1 MFSGRVVLTLASMCV
16 VSLLGYA
23 QTTEGARIFTANN
36 STQTVNVQQSGSG
49 AGLISSTPSTG
60 SVGAVFGHATATTG
74 RARGVWGAVSSA
86 NGWGVLGENRSGK
99 GGIGVGGFSGTNGV
113 GVFGSAVGTAV
124 QGFALCPNGAINC
137 GVNLVAIHG
146 LTASDLGV
154 AGLFENNSDCG
165 GCTNVNLLVGRQF
178 GANVFRVDVA
188 GNVYAN
194 AYKTGGADFAESVA
208 VRGRSELYSAGD
220 LMAIDASGKRQL
232 KLTGEPYSTLVAG
245 VYSTKPGIVA
255 SPRTM
260 GAVTQQEVPLAVV
273 GIVPTKVTAEN
284 GAINTGDLLVSSSTP
299 GRAMKGTD
307 RTRMVGAVI
316 GKALEPLP
324 AGQKEGTIQ
333 VLVTLQ

>member
-1 MFSGRVVLTLASMCV
+1 MYTGRVVLTLASLCA
-16 VSLLGYA
+16 VSLVGHA
-23 QTTEGARIFTANN
+23 QTTEGARIFNATNT
-36 STQTVNVQQSGSG
+36 TQTVKVQQNGSG
-49 AGLISSTPSTG
+49 AGLKSTTPSTG
-60 SVGAVFGHATATTG
+60 AVGALFGQATATSG
-74 RARGVWGAVSSA
+74 QARGVWGVSSSG
-86 NGWGVLGENRSGK
+86 NGWGVLGENRSTG
-99 GGIGVGGFSGTNGV
+99 GGIGVAGFSGRGGV

-124 QGFALCPNGAINC
+124 QGFALCGGGAVNC
-137 GVNLVAIHG
+137 GINLVAIHG
-146 LTASDLGV
+146 LTASDLGI

-194 AYKTGGADFAESVA
+194 GYKTGGADFAESVA
-208 VRGRSELYSAGD
+208 VRGLSGLYMPGD
-220 LMAIDASGKRQL
+220 LLAIDPSSTRQL
-232 KLTGEPYSTLVAG
+232 RLTGEPYSTLVAG

-255 SPRTM
+255 SPRTL
-260 GAVTQQEVPLAVV
+260 GTTTAQEVPLAVI

-284 GAINTGDLLVSSSTP
+284 GAITTGDLLVSSSTP

-307 RTRMVGAVI
+307 RARMVGAVI

-324 AGQKEGTIQ
+324 PGKKEGMIQ